1 MEEDHEVED
10 DDGHDYVDA
19 ETETNETSSLSEA
32 SPSPLVEDRP
42 FVMLRAVVEHDFTS
56 DNPKVRTTFDSLVM
70 ALFFTIYPRC

>member
-1 MEEDHEVED
+1 MEEHEDGD

-56 DNPKVRTTFDSLVM
+56 DNPKVRTTSDSSVM
-70 ALFFTIYPRC
+70 ALYLLATPRC